1 MACVCAV
8 PTMRYLKY
16 AKISAKAGLCKAC
29 NALIRG
35 IFYFMYTKTGDAPA
49 CSLNEGPC
57 RRSEEKYDAR
67 LHYTCK

>member
-35 IFYFMYTKTGDAPA
+35 IFYFMYTEP
-49 CSLNEGPC
+49 EMP
-57 RRSEEKYDAR
+57 RRVA
-67 LHYTCK
+67 